1 MGFSNR
7 GTMVKRDNRSIFFVD
22 DEPKVREV
30 VMETLEQLDSKVS
43 CFESAEDCLEHLGS
57 QRCDLLITD
66 MKMPGMN
73 GIELLKEVKSFAPWL
88 PVLLVT
94 GYGDIPTAVTAMKA
108 GAVDFIEKP
117 LDTETLLRKVKSLL
131 QSNAVAD
138 LIKDN
143 PLTKSEVGILRL
155 VIEGKSS
162 KEIANIIHRSV
173 RTVEVHRSR
182 IMQKLDVNNVI
193 DLVKRAVVMGLVDL
207 MNEQESE

>member
-1 MGFSNR
+1 MVKYSNR
-7 GTMVKRDNRSIFFVD
+7 NILFVD

-30 VMETLEQLDSKVS
+30 VVETLEQLHLKVS
-43 CFESAEDCLEHLGS
+43 CFASAEDCLEHLDS

-66 MKMPGMN
+66 MKMPGMS

-94 GYGDIPTAVTAMKA
+94 GYGDIPTAVAAMKA

-117 LDTETLLRKVKSLL
+117 LDMETLLRKVKSLL
-131 QSNAVAD
+131 KSNAVAD
-138 LIKDN
+138 FIKDN

-162 KEIANIIHRSV
+162 KEIANILHRSV

-182 IMQKLDVNNVI
+182 IMQKLGVSNLI
-193 DLVKRAVVMGLVDL
+193 DLVKRAVMMGLVDFIE
-207 MNEQESE
+207 EQESD